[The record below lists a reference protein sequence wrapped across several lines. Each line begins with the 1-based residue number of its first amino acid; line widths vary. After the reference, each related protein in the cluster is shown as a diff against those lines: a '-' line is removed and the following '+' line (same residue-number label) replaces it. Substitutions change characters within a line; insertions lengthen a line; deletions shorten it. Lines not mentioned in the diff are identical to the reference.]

1 MAWLKLSDI
10 QTRLSE
16 AGQRWVAGMSSAERH
31 GTEIVLNNVGV
42 ESFLKHWTF
51 DCHTA
56 KQCRGGFLLVV

>member
-42 ESFLKHWTF
+42 ESFLKHWKEHRDELQKIRNF
-51 DCHTA
+51 
-56 KQCRGGFLLVV
+56 